1 VKTTRAEA
9 ARELRERVLRG
20 PAFSDTATYGH
31 GPLTEREVSEQYRRW
46 AESWVLPLVERLV
59 PELKG
64 SAR

>member
-9 ARELRERVLRG
+9 ARELWERVLRG
-20 PAFSDTATYGH
+20 PTFSDTATYGR
-31 GPLTEREVSEQYRRW
+31 GPLTESEVSEQYRRW